1 MIKILANDGIHPDA
15 KFLLEESGFQ
25 VDTEKIAQDD
35 LMDKLPDYDAII
47 VRSATKVRKELIDH
61 CPNLKVIARAG
72 VGLDNIDH
80 EYARSIGREVM
91 NTPAASS
98 EAVAELVFGHMFNV
112 ARYLH
117 QANRDMKDGDFKQL
131 KKAYSKGFQL
141 RGKTLGIIGFG
152 RIGRETARIGIGM
165 GMNILP
171 VDLLPDLDVAIDLNL
186 YQSNQIKL
194 AVKVPTVDM
203 DTMLRN
209 SDFISIHVPT
219 SNGAIIGE
227 YELQLMKPTATIINT
242 SRGGMI
248 DETALLDALDKG
260 EIGFAA
266 IDVFED
272 EPTPGKDLLN
282 HPLISVSPHIGGSTV
297 EAQTNIGMEL
307 ADKLIA
313 YFS

>member
-1 MIKILANDGIHPDA
+1 
-15 KFLLEESGFQ
+15 
-25 VDTEKIAQDD
+25 
-35 LMDKLPDYDAII
+35 
-47 VRSATKVRKELIDH
+47 
-61 CPNLKVIARAG
+61 
-72 VGLDNIDH
+72 
-80 EYARSIGREVM
+80 
-91 NTPAASS
+91 
-98 EAVAELVFGHMFNV
+98 LVFGHMFNV

-194 AVKVPTVDM
+194 AVKVPTVEM

>member
-25 VDTEKIAQDD
+25 VDTEKIAQED
-35 LMDKLPDYDAII
+35 LMDKLPQYDAII
-47 VRSATKVRKELIDH
+47 VRSATKVRKDLIDH

-80 EYARSIGREVM
+80 DYARSIGREVM

-98 EAVAELVFGHMFNV
+98 QAVAELVFGQMFTV
-112 ARYLH
+112 ARFLH
-117 QANRDMKDGDFKQL
+117 QSNRDMYGGDFKKL

-152 RIGRETARIGIGM
+152 RIGRETAKIGVGM

-171 VDLLPDLDVAIDLNL
+171 VDVLPDLDVEIDLDL
-186 YQSNQIKL
+186 YQSDQVKV
-194 AVKVPTVDM
+194 AVKIPTVDM

-219 SNGAIIGE
+219 AKSAIIGE

-248 DETALLDALDKG
+248 DEEALLDALDKG

-266 IDVFED
+266 LDVFEG
-272 EPTPGKDLLN
+272 EPTPREALLN
-282 HPLISVSPHIGGSTV
+282 HPLISVTPHIGGSTV
-297 EAQTNIGMEL
+297 EAQSNIGMEL